1 MQTQEEI
8 LAAMAEI
15 RVMAKGKVTVNRRSK
30 SGKAYH
36 SLQARKNGRNETRYV
51 PEAKLAAVRAAIEA
65 GVNTPAA
72 EGMLISAVVIPSPH
86 PELLESLL

>member
-8 LAAMAEI
+8 LAAMSDI

-30 SGKAYH
+30 TGKAYH

-51 PEAKLAAVRAAIEA
+51 PEAKLAAVRAATGNYRRFMALVQQYVDLCEA
-65 GVNTPAA
+65 H
-72 EGMLISAVVIPSPH
+72 LD
-86 PELLESLL
+86 L

>member
-8 LAAMAEI
+8 LAAMSDI

-30 SGKAYH
+30 TGKPYH

-51 PEAKLAAVRAAIEA
+51 PEAKLAAVRAATDSYRRFMALVQQYVDLCEA
-65 GVNTPAA
+65 R
-72 EGMLISAVVIPSPH
+72 LD
-86 PELLESLL
+86 L

>member
-1 MQTQEEI
+1 MIIDIKDMQTQEEI

-30 SGKAYH
+30 TGRAYH

-51 PEAKLAAVRAAIEA
+51 PEAKLAAVRAATA
-65 GVNTPAA
+65 NYRQFMALVQRY
-72 EGMLISAVVIPSPH
+72 V
-86 PELLESLL
+86 ELCESRLDL

>member
-51 PEAKLAAVRAAIEA
+51 PEAKLAAVRAATDNYRRIMDLVQRYVDLCEA
-65 GVNTPAA
+65 R
-72 EGMLISAVVIPSPH
+72 LD
-86 PELLESLL
+86 L